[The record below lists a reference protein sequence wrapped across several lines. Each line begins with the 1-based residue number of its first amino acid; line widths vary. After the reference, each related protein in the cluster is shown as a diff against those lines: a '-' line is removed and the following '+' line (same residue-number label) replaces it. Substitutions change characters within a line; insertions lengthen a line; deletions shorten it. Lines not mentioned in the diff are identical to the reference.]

1 MSLCI
6 NNILQI
12 SNIETFSLI
21 KKGKNRV
28 FGIYKDR
35 VTAEESAEK
44 IKKSGL
50 AAQLFVT
57 TAI

>member
-1 MSLCI
+1 MNAMNSG
-6 NNILQI
+6 
-12 SNIETFSLI
+12 SGPT
-21 KKGKNRV
+21 V